1 MWILNSITQK
11 KIPNKHF
18 LIRTWESA
26 LDLKI
31 EKKISKKKLNIDP
44 SFQSYWHKADLSLDL
59 VLSNQN

>member
-1 MWILNSITQK
+1 MWILNSITQN
-11 KIPNKHF
+11 KIQNEHF